1 MERKMGFW
9 WSPDSKHLAFT
20 EVDSTEI
27 PLYRIMHQ
35 GKSYVGPDAEE
46 DHAYPFAGAANVK
59 VRLGV
64 VPSNGGEVTWMDL
77 LCGDPHG
84 PHSDEEY
91 LARVNWMHNNAV
103 AVQVLNRSHTKLKLL
118 KFDITTGKREVLLEE
133 QHDTWV
139 TLHDCFTPLD
149 KGVNSKHP
157 GGFIWASEKT
167 GFRHLYVHDKNGV
180 CLGPLTQGEWMVE
193 QIAAVNESN
202 GLIYFCGTLDGPL
215 ETNLYQTNLFPDWS
229 LPLQPPKRLTH
240 GTGRHSVILDHQLLR
255 FIDVY
260 DSIKSSPVILLCSLL
275 DGSVIMPL
283 FEQPSTIPSLKKF
296 QQLSPEIVE
305 ITAKDGTTLY
315 GTLYLPDERK
325 YGPPPYKTL
334 VSVYGGPGVQ
344 LVSDTW
350 MSTVDMRAQYLR
362 SKGILVWKVNVLLL
376 FLLEVERHLSLGGS
390 MLLI

>member
-35 GKSYVGPDAEE
+35 GKSSVGPDAQE

-64 VPSNGGEVTWMDL
+64 VPSHGGEVTWMDL
-77 LCGDPHG
+77 LCGDPNG
-84 PHSDEEY
+84 SHSDEEY
-91 LARVNWMHNNAV
+91 LARVNWMHNSAL

-133 QHDTWV
+133 QHDIWI

-167 GFRHLYVHDKNGV
+167 GFRHLYVHDNDGA
-180 CLGPLTQGEWMVE
+180 CLGPLTQGDWMVE
-193 QIAAVNESN
+193 HIAGVNESN
-202 GLIYFCGTLDGPL
+202 GLIYFTGTLDGPL
-215 ETNLYQTNLFPDWS
+215 ETNLYHTNLFPDWS
-229 LPLQPPKRLTH
+229 LPLQTPKRLTR
-240 GTGRHSVILDHQLLR
+240 GTGRHSVILDHQLLK

-260 DSIKSSPVILLCSLL
+260 DTIKSPPVILLCSLL

-283 FEQPSTIPSLKKF
+283 FEQPLTVPPLKKF

-305 ITAKDGTTLY
+305 ITAKDGTNLY
-315 GTLYLPDERK
+315 GALYLPDERK

-334 VSVYGGPGVQ
+334 INVYGGPSVQ
-344 LVSDTW
+344 LVSDSW
-350 MSTVDMRAQYLR
+350 MCTVDMRAQYLR
-362 SKGILVWKVNVLLL
+362 SKGILVWKVKYYILVS
-376 FLLEVERHLSLGGS
+376 FGS
-390 MLLI
+390 WA